1 MSDVS
6 APFSPY
12 GGSLGRK
19 VVSEVAQIAL
29 MVFESSSVTVHILW
43 KAFASF
49 TSPVCLS
56 KSVTTTLKSC
66 FTETSPSLLFL
77 MVKELGSSLEA
88 DLRIVRLEGKL
99 RSLCSIRVPSSGL
112 RLCSTFCLNRSNTVS
127 KFLLLKPN
135 KRVRLL
141 SLTVKTSQF
150 NS

>member
-1 MSDVS
+1 MFIEVGYHNTEILFYRDKSF
-6 APFSPY
+6 AAFSN
-12 GGSLGRK
+12 GER
-19 VVSEVAQIAL
+19 
-29 MVFESSSVTVHILW
+29 
-43 KAFASF
+43 
-49 TSPVCLS
+49 
-56 KSVTTTLKSC
+56 
-66 FTETSPSLLFL
+66 
-77 MVKELGSSLEA
+77 LGSSLEA